1 MLGCDLSIGMS
12 YGGCTASIKRILEI
26 EPQVQSATVNL
37 ATETAV
43 VWAVLEDTSV
53 KDWKLQL
60 DEKLASQLTTYGYKS
75 SHRGAGA
82 SASGWEAGVAADVRG
97 GGGELRRLHSRV
109 QGALLRLSSTR
120 GIRQAP

>member
-75 SHRGAGA
+75 SHRD
-82 SASGWEAGVAADVRG
+82 SSKESSQKVFERKMDEKLQNLKQSGK
-97 GGGELRRLHSRV
+97 LH
-109 QGALLRLSSTR
+109 LH
-120 GIRQAP
+120 